1 MCARDEQYG
10 FPADRYFDA
19 GRNVR
24 LRRWRRCLV
33 NKMPY
38 NWKCTV
44 CGVTAGTISSTYP
57 PTCNNPEKHSTKVV
71 EMELITTGKKDKVE

>member
-1 MCARDEQYG
+1 M
-10 FPADRYFDA
+10 
-19 GRNVR
+19 
-24 LRRWRRCLV
+24 